1 MALELQSA
9 ISLNIEDHE
18 EMKLG
23 ESLRRLG
30 DALEKI

>member
-9 ISLNIEDHE
+9 ISLNIEDH